1 MGGAVAVGAAIAA
14 APALSSRTRRLLEGP
29 VAPTLLRLAA
39 PNVLVMVL
47 QAAVSTLDAV
57 FVGWLGSDALAGVS
71 LVFPLVMLMQTMS
84 AGGMGGGVASAVARA
99 LGGGRRAEA
108 DALVVHSLVIAV
120 IMAATFTLLL
130 ELGGPALYHA
140 MGGEGAALAAA
151 ALYSRVL
158 FGGALAYW
166 LFNTLGSVIRGTG
179 NMVLPASVMVGSGCL
194 YLALSPALILGWG
207 PLPRLGIAGA
217 AAASVA
223 SFSLG
228 SLALLGFLLSGRSL
242 VRPRGLRL
250 RWPLF
255 REILR
260 VGAPGSLN
268 TILTNLTVVL
278 LTGLVGPFGATA
290 LAGYGLGARL
300 EYLQIPIVFGLGSG
314 LVTMVGTSMGAGHRA
329 RAQRVAWVGAAMA
342 AGVTGTIGIL
352 AALFP
357 HAWLGLF
364 TSDPAVLAAG
374 TRYLRLVGPCYG
386 FFGAGLALYFASQ
399 GAGRLLWPLL
409 SSVIRLVIAAAGGW
423 LAARWL
429 GAGLAGIFAAMGGAL
444 VAMGLVNVA
453 AVHFG
458 AWRAPA
464 PAAARRSP

>member
-1 MGGAVAVGAAIAA
+1 MSPPAAARVAIAA
-14 APALSSRTRRLLEGP
+14 APALSSRTRRLLERP

-120 IMAATFTLLL
+120 IMAAAFTLLL

-179 NMVLPASVMVGSGCL
+179 NMVLPASGMVGSGCL

-217 AAASVA
+217 ATASVA

-228 SLALLGFLLSGRSL
+228 SLALLGFLLSGQSL

-314 LVTMVGTSMGAGHRA
+314 LVTMVGTSMGAGRRA

-364 TSDPAVLAAG
+364 TSDPEVLAAG

-386 FFGAGLALYFASQ
+386 FFGTGLALYFASQ

-423 LAARWL
+423 LAAGWL
-429 GAGLAGIFAAMGGAL
+429 GAGLPGIFAAMGSAL

-458 AWRAPA
+458 AWRTPA